1 MTTDRVVSFFAA
13 DGMLPAPIHRCA
25 KRRWQHAAWLL
36 SLWLTALSAAYGD
49 GLHGEVIITGIGGK
63 AAVNV
68 RAFLSIE
75 KERNNPSLSKAR
87 LQRLHHRAR
96 QEIRHALQPFGY
108 YRPHIE
114 AELSWQG
121 ATWQAHYRIDPGEPV
136 RIRRLQLDIV
146 GEGSG
151 DNGLRR
157 AMQRFPLRV
166 GDVLLHARYESGKQN
181 LLQEALNRGYIKAR
195 FAAHEIRVF
204 PEENVADIRL
214 ALDSG
219 IRFRFGKVIFSDT
232 VIDRL
237 LLARYSDIQAGEPY
251 SAARLVQ
258 LQNALFSTDYFS
270 RVEITPQVEGTQD
283 HEVPIYVDLK
293 PSKRH
298 RYSAGLGYGTD
309 TGLRGS
315 LGYINRR
322 LNRRGHRLRS
332 TLRLSQLQK
341 SLSASY
347 IVPFRNPRR
356 DKWEFSASLIN
367 DHPDEDQEAD
377 SYILGASR
385 TIGLGKYWL
394 ETLYLNYRRDSFRV
408 GSRRDDSQLLL
419 PGLSLERTRSWQN
432 RRQITRGSRL
442 SLDLRA
448 ARRGLLSDISLL
460 QPQLT
465 AKFIVPALLKR
476 GRLILRGEVAATI
489 IEGFVELPPSL
500 RYYAGGDNS
509 VRGYGY
515 QSLSPR
521 NDAGERIGGRQK
533 LVGSIEYDYRF
544 REKWSIAAFLDTGNA
559 FDNWD
564 DFDLEQ
570 GAGVGIRWL
579 SPVGPLRIDLAE
591 ALSQPGRNF
600 RLHIVFGPEL

>member
-1 MTTDRVVSFFAA
+1 
-13 DGMLPAPIHRCA
+13 MLPPLRHRCA
-25 KRRWQHAAWLL
+25 NCRWRHAAWLL
-36 SLWLTALSAAYGD
+36 ALWLTALSAAQGD
-49 GLHGEVIITGIGGK
+49 GLRGKVIIDGIGGK
-63 AAVNV
+63 LAANV

-75 KERNNPSLSKAR
+75 QERDNPHLSRAR
-87 LQRLHHRAR
+87 LQRLHHKAR
-96 QEIRHALQPFGY
+96 EEIRRALQPFGY

-114 AELSWQG
+114 ATLNWQG
-121 ATWQAHYRIDPGEPV
+121 TAWQARYRIDPGEPL

-146 GEGSG
+146 GEGAN
-151 DNGLRR
+151 DPGL
-157 AMQRFPLRV
+157 QRLVKHFPLQV
-166 GDVLLHARYESGKQN
+166 GDVLLHARYEAGKKH
-181 LLQEALNRGYIKAR
+181 LLQRALNRGYIKAR
-195 FAAHEIRVF
+195 FTTHEIRVF
-204 PEENVADIRL
+204 PEENAADIRL
-214 ALDSG
+214 VLDSG

-232 VIDRL
+232 VIDPR
-237 LLARYSDIQAGEPY
+237 LLARYSDIRAGEPY
-251 SAARLVQ
+251 SAARLVE
-258 LQNALFSTDYFS
+258 LQNTLFSTDYFS
-270 RVEITPQVEGTQD
+270 RVEITPQLEAVVD
-283 HEVPIYVDLK
+283 HQVPIHVDLK

-315 LGYINRR
+315 LGYTNRR

-332 TLRLSQLQK
+332 TLRFSQLQK
-341 SLSASY
+341 SLTASY

-367 DHPDEDQEAD
+367 DQPDEDRKED

-385 TIGLGKYWL
+385 TIAHGKYWL
-394 ETLYLNYRRDSFRV
+394 ESLYLNYRRDSFRV
-408 GSRRDDSQLLL
+408 GSKRDDTRLLL
-419 PGLSLERTRSWQN
+419 PGLNLERVR
-432 RRQITRGSRL
+432 RRQDAQQIPWGSRL
-442 SLDLRA
+442 TLNLHGGHRS
-448 ARRGLLSDISLL
+448 LLSSVTLL

-465 AKFIVPALLKR
+465 AKFIVPALLKK
-476 GRLILRGEVAATI
+476 GRLILRGEVAATL
-489 IEGFVELPPSL
+489 IEGFTELPPSL

-544 REKWSIAAFLDTGNA
+544 RPKWSIAAFLDTGNA
-559 FDNWD
+559 FDKWD

-570 GAGVGIRWL
+570 GAGIGIRWI

-591 ALSQPGRNF
+591 AISQPGRNF